1 MAQEKGSKFQLI
13 LLVVF
18 GFFVVIAVM
27 IFSGAIK
34 IGKDTS
40 STAGTPVV
48 LWGSIPKSY
57 ITSILDKVNENNKSF
72 KLSYEYIPSASFD
85 EKLIEALASAKGP
98 DLIFLP
104 NDLIIKYSDKV
115 YPIPYSNYPLKQFQ
129 DTFISEADLYLGS
142 KGVFGLPV
150 SVDPLVLYYNKAMLD
165 SAGIPLPPK
174 TWQEIISLIPLL
186 TVSDASYNISQ
197 STIALG
203 EFDNISNSKDI
214 ISMLMLQFGTSIV
227 SKSDDKLISTVND
240 TSGNSQYRPGP
251 EAFDFFV
258 KFSNPAENTLY
269 TWNAGLENSRN
280 MFISGSMAFY
290 IGYASELFYIKE
302 RNPNLDFN
310 VTLVPQ
316 IEGTRTKTTFGKMNS
331 IAITKNSKN
340 IAASYAAA
348 TLLTSP
354 EYARIIATTLSLPP
368 ARRDLLS
375 LPQTSPYVQVF
386 NQSSLISKA
395 WHDPSGPDTTLLFKD
410 VLRKIKTGAETSGSA
425 VNKLDTQFDILL
437 NPIRI

>member
-57 ITSILDKVNENNKSF
+57 ITSILDKVNANNKSF

-316 IEGTRTKTTFGKMNS
+316 IEGARTKTTFGKMNS
-331 IAITKNSKN
+331 IAILKNSKH

-354 EYARIIATTLSLPP
+354 EYAGIIATTLSLPS

-410 VLRKIKTGAETSGSA
+410 VLRKIKTGAETSGTA

>member
-57 ITSILDKVNENNKSF
+57 ITSILDKVNANNKSF

-174 TWQEIISLIPLL
+174 TWQEVISLIPLL

-240 TSGNSQYRPGP
+240 MSGNSQYRPGP
-251 EAFDFFV
+251 EAFDFFI

-316 IEGTRTKTTFGKMNS
+316 IEGARTKTTFGKMNS
-331 IAITKNSKN
+331 IAILKNSKN

-354 EYARIIATTLSLPP
+354 EYAGIIATTLSLPS

-410 VLRKIKTGAETSGSA
+410 VLRKIKTGAETSGTA